1 MSKKRSTLAKI
12 FDYKMI
18 LHDFI
23 KLTGALPVLIDLR
36 VKRIFTNKT
45 KGLLSGKY
53 IISANHISYEDPVII
68 CAAFLRRRVGFL
80 ATHDLFE
87 KKLLSFFLKHY
98 GVIPIN
104 KDNPSMS
111 SFKKAVDFIDR
122 GHIMCVFPEGMI
134 VHEDHLGAFKSG
146 IVMMAVMADADILP
160 TYIHKR
166 ESRLKRQV
174 VVIGEKINYKD
185 YVKGPF
191 PTIEE
196 INNVTTVLLEK
207 EKELEQ
213 KYYEYMDSKKKKAKE

>member
-1 MSKKRSTLAKI
+1 MLKKRSTLAKI

-36 VKRIFTNKT
+36 VKRIFVNKT

-68 CAAFLRRRVGFL
+68 CAAFVRRRVGFL
-80 ATHDLFE
+80 ATHDLFK

-104 KDNPSMS
+104 KNNPSMV
-111 SFKKAVDFIDR
+111 SFKKAVDFMDR

-134 VHEDHLGAFKSG
+134 VHEEHLGSFKSG

-166 ESRLKRQV
+166 ENRLKRQV
-174 VVIGEKINYKD
+174 VVIGEKISYKD

-196 INNVTTVLLEK
+196 INKVTAVLLEK

-213 KYYEYMDSKKKKAKE
+213 KYYEYMDSKKKKSKE